1 MGLKEAYQEKLE
13 AQLKEWS
20 AKISELKAKADQ
32 ASADVKIKMFQE
44 IDDLKVRKE
53 AAQEKLT
60 EIKAA
65 GAEKWESL
73 RAGADQTLTDLKSK
87 WETIKGK
94 FK

>member
-20 AKISELKAKADQ
+20 AKITELKAKADL
-32 ASADVKIKMFQE
+32 ASADAKIKLYRE
-44 IDDLKVRKE
+44 LDDLKARKA
-53 AAQEKLT
+53 AAQEKLN

-73 RAGADQTLTDLKSK
+73 KAAADKGLEDLKHR
-87 WETIKGK
+87 WESVKGK

>member
-13 AQLKEWS
+13 AQLREWS

-32 ASADVKIKMFQE
+32 ASADAKIKMYQE
-44 IDDLKVRKE
+44 LDDLKARKG
-53 AAQEKLT
+53 AAQEKLN

-73 RAGADQTLTDLKSK
+73 RAGADQTLADLKSR